1 MDNFSQFIVIAN
13 KPQPNRLYQIAQLSG
28 LPAQQLTL
36 TQTLQL
42 PANSRCLLA
51 FDPGCS
57 LPDRRLQTQV
67 QQLQQISAVV
77 LYNLTAQQMDE
88 YTALQLGLR
97 GLLYR
102 DLSLDRLLVALKSL
116 CAGQLYFSVEVL
128 SRRLDELNEQSSFAP
143 DLSLLCSMTRQERKI
158 IALVAQ
164 GARNKEIA
172 DSLNIS
178 AHTVKAHMAT
188 IFRKSQARS
197 RVDLLRLLHQ
207 APPAMAG

>member
-1 MDNFSQFIVIAN
+1 MDSFSQFIVIAN

-28 LPAQQLTL
+28 LPVQQLTL
-36 TQTLQL
+36 SQTLQL
-42 PANSRCLLA
+42 PANPRYLLA
-51 FDPGCS
+51 FDPAS
-57 LPDRRLQTQV
+57 SAADRRLQTQV
-67 QQLQQISAVV
+67 QQLQQIGAVV

-102 DLSLDRLLVALKSL
+102 DLPLDRLLLALKSL
-116 CAGQLYFSVEVL
+116 LTGQLYFSVEVL
-128 SRRLDELNEQSSFAP
+128 SRRLDELNEQSAHAP

-207 APPAMAG
+207 APRQLSS

>member
-1 MDNFSQFIVIAN
+1 MDNFSQLIVIAN
-13 KPQPNRLYQIAQLSG
+13 TQQPSRLYQIAQLSG
-28 LPAQQLTL
+28 LPVQQLTL
-36 TQTLQL
+36 AQCLQL
-42 PANSRCLLA
+42 PANPRCLLA
-51 FDPGCS
+51 FDPGS
-57 LPDRRLQTQV
+57 SQPDRRLQTQL

-77 LYNLTAQQMDE
+77 LYNLTARQMDE

-102 DLSLDRLLVALKSL
+102 DLPLDRLLLALKSL
-116 CAGQLYFSVEVL
+116 FAGQLYFSVEVL
-128 SRRLDELNEQSSFAP
+128 SRRLDELNEQYGHAAE
-143 DLSLLCSMTRQERKI
+143 LSLLCCMTRQERKI

-164 GARNKEIA
+164 GARSKEIA
-172 DSLNIS
+172 DCLNIS

-207 APPAMAG
+207 APAALLA

>member
-28 LPAQQLTL
+28 LPVQQLTL
-36 TQTLQL
+36 SQTLQL
-42 PANSRCLLA
+42 PANPRYLLA
-51 FDPGCS
+51 FDPAS
-57 LPDRRLQTQV
+57 SAADRRLQTQV
-67 QQLQQISAVV
+67 QQLQHIGAVV

-102 DLSLDRLLVALKSL
+102 DLPLDRLLLALKSL
-116 CAGQLYFSVEVL
+116 LTGQLYFSVEVL
-128 SRRLDELNEQSSFAP
+128 SRRLDELNEQSAHAP

-207 APPAMAG
+207 APRQLSS

>member
-13 KPQPNRLYQIAQLSG
+13 KPQPSRLYQIAQLSG
-28 LPAQQLTL
+28 LPVQQLTL
-36 TQTLQL
+36 SQTLQL
-42 PANSRCLLA
+42 PANPRYLLA
-51 FDPGCS
+51 FDPAS
-57 LPDRRLQTQV
+57 SAADRRLQTQV
-67 QQLQQISAVV
+67 QQLQQIGAVV

-102 DLSLDRLLVALKSL
+102 DLPLDRLLLALKSL
-116 CAGQLYFSVEVL
+116 LTGQLYFSVEVL
-128 SRRLDELNEQSSFAP
+128 SRRLDELNEQSAHAP

-207 APPAMAG
+207 APRQLSS

>member
-1 MDNFSQFIVIAN
+1 MDSFSQFIVIAN

-28 LPAQQLTL
+28 LPVQQLTL
-36 TQTLQL
+36 SQTLQL
-42 PANSRCLLA
+42 PANPRYLLA
-51 FDPGCS
+51 FDPAS
-57 LPDRRLQTQV
+57 SAADRRLQTQV
-67 QQLQQISAVV
+67 QQLQQIGAVV

-102 DLSLDRLLVALKSL
+102 DLALDRLLLALKSL
-116 CAGQLYFSVEVL
+116 LTGQLYFSVEVL
-128 SRRLDELNEQSSFAP
+128 SRRLDELNEQSAHAP

-207 APPAMAG
+207 APRQLSS